1 MTLRTKVALGLLVFV
16 PLSVVADRLA
26 LGEGVVFVTSA
37 VAILPLAVWLST
49 ATEELALALGPSIGA
64 LLNALFGNATEL
76 IIALTALRAGLVEI
90 VKASITGTVV
100 ANLLLALGLSM
111 LVGGIGRQDQRFQ
124 PVVAR
129 VNGTAMSLAV
139 LAILIPSLT
148 GMGDGGHG
156 PGTLRFSTFVA
167 WILLLVYGLTLL
179 FSLRTHSGLYA
190 VAEADLAEGST
201 GGATSESAE
210 GAASAPVEGAGHKPP
225 LLPWLVV
232 LVAATAGVAYESEL
246 FVGVVEGVTAN
257 LGLSAL
263 FTGVVLLPLLGGVAE
278 YLTAVT
284 MARKNKMDLA
294 VSVALGSTL
303 LVALLVVPLLVL
315 VGPLLG
321 HPLDLNFQ
329 LYELVAIATAVVVSN
344 LVSLDG
350 RSDWLEGVL
359 LLAAYVILAA
369 GFFFQSQ
376 PLA

>member
-1 MTLRTKVALGLLVFV
+1 MTLRTKVALGMLLFV
-16 PLSVVADRLA
+16 PVSIAAERLQ
-26 LGEGVVFVTSA
+26 LGEGAVFVTSA
-37 VAILPLAVWLST
+37 LAILPLAVWLST
-49 ATEELALALGPSIGA
+49 ATEELALTLGPSIGA

-111 LVGGIGRQDQRFQ
+111 LVGGIGRQEQRFQ

-139 LAILIPSLT
+139 VAILIPSLT

-156 PGTLRFSTFVA
+156 LGTQRFSTFVA
-167 WILLLVYGLTLL
+167 WVLLLVYGLTLL

-190 VAEADLAEGST
+190 VAQAELIVEEPAEAEGVEEPP
-201 GGATSESAE
+201 GMAE
-210 GAASAPVEGAGHKPP
+210 AAHKPP
-225 LLPWLVV
+225 LLPWLAV
-232 LVAATAGVAYESEL
+232 LLAATAGVAYESEL
-246 FVGVVEGVTAN
+246 FVGVVEEVTAT

-315 VGPLLG
+315 LGPLLG

-329 LYELVAIATAVVVSN
+329 LYELMAIATAVVVSN

-369 GFFFQSQ
+369 GFYFQSLPSA
-376 PLA
+376 PLS

>member
-16 PLSVVADRLA
+16 PLSVVADRWG
-26 LGEGVVFVTSA
+26 LGEGAVFVTSA

-64 LLNALFGNATEL
+64 LLNAFFGNATEL

-111 LVGGIGRQDQRFQ
+111 LVGGIGRQEQRFQ

-156 PGTLRFSTFVA
+156 LGTQRFSTFVA
-167 WILLLVYGLTLL
+167 WVLLLVYGLTLL

-190 VAEADLAEGST
+190 VAEADLTEDAAEGDL
-201 GGATSESAE
+201 AE
-210 GAASAPVEGAGHKPP
+210 DAAQAPAGEACHKPP
-225 LLPWLVV
+225 LLPWLGV

-246 FVGVVEGVTAN
+246 FVGVVEEVTAS

-329 LYELVAIATAVVVSN
+329 IYELMAIATAVVVSN

-369 GFFFQSQ
+369 GFYFQSL
-376 PLA
+376 PPVLT